1 MCACEALITFPTP
14 RKIKLNVSNYCN
26 MPHIVN
32 LLIFEPLIDFAAK
45 SNSLDTF
52 TALANLCNL
61 TALMAFYLPK
71 QNTGNCISLTCFAM
85 WSKRVQY
92 QVFAHLCHEDKS
104 VHTKKF
110 DLNFASTANI
120 CQFYGCTSLLQSSLN
135 QIQMWHLRALTRWAN
150 LARK

>member
-1 MCACEALITFPTP
+1 MSLFILQP
-14 RKIKLNVSNYCN
+14 RANVSNR
-26 MPHIVN
+26 
-32 LLIFEPLIDFAAK
+32 
-45 SNSLDTF
+45 NSLDTF

-61 TALMAFYLPK
+61 TTLMAFYLPK

-104 VHTKKF
+104 VHTNKF

-120 CQFYGCTSLLQSSLN
+120 CQFHGCTSLLQSSLN
-135 QIQMWHLRALTRWAN
+135 QIQMWHLRALTRVGKSCA
-150 LARK
+150 